1 MEHHGTVPRAVLS
14 YARARALPGK
24 RKKPLNLRS
33 NLPKV
38 QVLRSL
44 RFLRVAFLPRK
55 AEYNDDVDILKVELP
70 TSYIVKYNH
79 KLLYAFF

>member
-55 AEYNDDVDILKVELP
+55 AEYNGDVDILKAEQ
-70 TSYIVKYNH
+70 SYIAKVIRRKI
-79 KLLYAFF
+79 